1 MFRPPQQHLRLP
13 SVETP
18 LDVGERVFRLDGVV
32 RLGPGAFQVLPV
44 VGDAGEVLWRQRFH

>member
-18 LDVGERVFRLDGVV
+18 LDVGERVLSLDGVV